1 MKLQLS
7 ALAAL
12 AAASCSALPTPPPS
26 YAPLPPGGDVD
37 LTTVRVQ
44 YGLRTQNSDD
54 DWAPTDESDAIGIEV
69 DHRTRDAFV
78 GFEIGTLL
86 ADGDEDAGGGVSFK
100 TDFDEIYAG
109 VRKTFDFDDFFL
121 HPYVSLGLTWIQARA
136 ALTQGVN
143 QAADDDSSIGAYGR
157 VGVNAVFMENVNVG
171 LEYRL
176 VVGTDLDFF
185 GVSTDTD
192 YGQFGLSVG
201 YSF

>member
-12 AAASCSALPTPPPS
+12 AAASCSALPTPG

-44 YGLRTQNSDD
+44 YGLRTQNSGD
-54 DWAPTDESDAIGIEV
+54 DWEPTDESEAIGIEV

-86 ADGDEDAGGGVSFK
+86 ADGDEDAGGGVSFE